1 MSELLNSGIVGNIEL
16 NTQKKIYEQI
26 QNRWDS
32 IGMLE
37 GLEGNVK
44 ESIATIFEN
53 QAKHLL
59 SEATSANN
67 SGSFE
72 TVVFPLIRRTFSRLL
87 ANDIV
92 SVQSMTMPVGRV
104 FYICPETSKRDWNY
118 QDQTKLTQGDTG
130 RHHGL
135 MGYERTNMN
144 QNGAQMN
151 RYYLPDEA
159 INPIN
164 STGDFVAVLKTDDS
178 KKIYGRTYEEC
189 VNAIHGNTSGSQ
201 NVADYTI
208 QRTEPVVSQYM
219 KKTLYDLFYNDF
231 LYDNSKGK
239 VTINVGTANPV
250 KIDEYGNFSELTPNQ
265 IEVFGQDGTVRSL
278 IIAIEGFNSYNRGHL
293 TGPDGN
299 EVDAETF
306 LASLKVIL
314 NTDIESNATTGTSA
328 FKKDEELPI
337 RIISQRY
344 GSAIIEGDL
353 TANGKLYIEVDL
365 TKPVSKQGLT
375 MDGYIGVDP
384 EKLKTA
390 LMGETGDNANKIT
403 STDKLFTIAWAS
415 YDSLELE
422 TEMGEVS
429 FSLKGITI
437 EVIERKLRATW
448 SPELSQDVQAFHS
461 LDAEAELTALMSEQM
476 GGEVDREI
484 LRDIRKAAPWTTRW
498 DHNGYKRQVATP
510 SRYTQKEWNQLLVTD
525 INKLSAQIMKST
537 LMGGADWIVVSPEIG
552 AVLNDLQNFYVTD
565 ASANNQKYTMGI
577 EKIGAMQ
584 NNYNVIVD
592 SYAPHWSLIMG
603 HHGTSLLDTGYI
615 YAPYIPMVLTPTV
628 INSMNFAPVKGISTR
643 YAKKIV
649 NNRYYASIRVD
660 GLTHFDVKE
669 LR

>member
-16 NTQKKIYEQI
+16 NTQRKIYEQI

-37 GLEGNVK
+37 GLEGNIK
-44 ESIATIFEN
+44 ESIATIYEN

-104 FYICPETSKRDWNY
+104 FYICPETSNREWNY
-118 QDQTKLTQGDTG
+118 QDHTKLSKGDSG

-164 STGDFVAVLKTDDS
+164 TEGDFVAVLKADGTEAFRGKTYEDCVSKIVGDS
-178 KKIYGRTYEEC
+178 K
-189 VNAIHGNTSGSQ
+189 
-201 NVADYTI
+201 NVSDYAI
-208 QRTEPVVSQYM
+208 QRTEPTVTQYM

-250 KIDEYGNFSELTPNQ
+250 KIDEYGNFNELTPNQ

-278 IIAIEGFNSYNRGHL
+278 IIAIEGFNSYNRGRL

-299 EVDAETF
+299 EVDAESF

-314 NTDIESNATTGTSA
+314 NTNIDSNTTTGTAA

-337 RIISQRY
+337 RIISQKY

-375 MDGYIGVDP
+375 IDGYIGVDP

-390 LMGETGDNANKIT
+390 LGNNGDAIT

-437 EVIERKLRATW
+437 EAVERKLRATW

-476 GGEVDREI
+476 GGEIDREI
-484 LRDIRKAAPWTTRW
+484 LRDIRKAAPWTSRW
-498 DHNGYKRQVATP
+498 DYNGYKRQVATP
-510 SRYTQKEWNQLLVTD
+510 SRYTQKEWNQTLVTE

-577 EKIGAMQ
+577 EKVGAMT